1 MIADAARSLL
11 PVVGKWPLL
20 FQVCKRKR
28 ELSLSN
34 MIEWF
39 LLSDRRTKS
48 GMASYCY
55 LWQAVKRGKCSR
67 TFFLRCFLVILIWCL
82 MRCGVFEWT
91 WTRQFIIFFSSW
103 LISSGV
109 NKNETK
115 TATWRTRK
123 LGTFLG
129 LFVPS
134 SCSDCSKCNSNSSS
148 KWTGAWKEEAVL
160 VVSSP
165 HFNAQMALSAKSW
178 PMVVRCS
185 NDRWHL
191 EHHSHFKSI
200 SNPHTCTSAWIF

>member
-67 TFFLRCFLVILIWCL
+67 TFFFALFPCNFHLVPNALRCFWVDMNTTIYYFFLLLIN
-82 MRCGVFEWT
+82 
-91 WTRQFIIFFSSW
+91 FFR
-103 LISSGV
+103 GEQ
-109 NKNETK
+109 KRNENRNMK
-115 TATWRTRK
+115 
-123 LGTFLG
+123 
-129 LFVPS
+129 
-134 SCSDCSKCNSNSSS
+134 D
-148 KWTGAWKEEAVL
+148 EEAWYVPWVIRPEQL
-160 VVSSP
+160 QRLQ
-165 HFNAQMALSAKSW
+165 QMQQQQQQQVNRSVERRGSLGGK
-178 PMVVRCS
+178 
-185 NDRWHL
+185 
-191 EHHSHFKSI
+191 
-200 SNPHTCTSAWIF
+200 